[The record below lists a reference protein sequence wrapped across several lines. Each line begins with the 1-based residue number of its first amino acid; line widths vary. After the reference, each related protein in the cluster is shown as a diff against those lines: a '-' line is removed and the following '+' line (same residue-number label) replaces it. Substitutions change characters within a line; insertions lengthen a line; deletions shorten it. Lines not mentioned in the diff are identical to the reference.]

1 MKHFRRAV
9 LFVVLLTLS
18 LIGLQRLFIVG
29 PFSSDER
36 VGRDNH
42 ASFREQP
49 DNSLDVV
56 YVGASNVYSFWE
68 SPIAWS
74 RYGLASQSYA
84 NWSMPPAAIRYIID
98 ECRKTQPN
106 ALYVVNVNN
115 FREEGNSA
123 LKHCHWTTDDMPLS
137 REKIELIQAL
147 CEQNGYD
154 LDEAIELVFPLLG
167 FHSTWSDL
175 QSEDFAPQYANVGGA
190 ATNAR
195 HFSTQDVTGSFNTCR
210 NLRANLE
217 SYGPFDEE
225 SLRRDSLDDLIA
237 YCKRED
243 VSILFVL
250 QPQAITDPEI
260 LHNLNELCAIV
271 QEEGMDL
278 VDLSDPALIGL
289 DPATDFW
296 NPRHTNS
303 HGSIKYTDYLA
314 RYITDTYIIPDRRSD
329 ERYAEWNETSK
340 RYEQFLMTHNVRE
353 FEFDLPQYRADL
365 RTYNLS
371 ARNMHLFVKLAWSP
385 ASEADE
391 YLVYRQE
398 VKSIDNP
405 ATEENLERYMWKRI
419 AVLPSDATSY
429 IDLEACERHPL
440 LGSATVSSEKDVE
453 TGIEEVQYDYAVIP
467 VLHTEDGDV
476 YGSYYS
482 KRATAML
489 RCVAEEEA

>member
-1 MKHFRRAV
+1 MKHFRRAA
-9 LFVVLLTLS
+9 LFVLLLTLS
-18 LIGLQRLFIVG
+18 LIGLQRLFLVG
-29 PFSSDER
+29 PFSNDER

-49 DNSLDVV
+49 ENSLDVV

-106 ALYVVNVNN
+106 ALYVVNINN
-115 FREEGNSA
+115 FRDEGRA
-123 LKHCHWTTDDMPLS
+123 ELTHCHWSTDDMPLS

-147 CEQNGYD
+147 CEQNDYD

-190 ATNAR
+190 ATNAT
-195 HFSTQDVTGSFNTCR
+195 HFAVQDVTRSFNTCKS
-210 NLRANLE
+210 LRADLE
-217 SYGPFDEE
+217 SYGPFDEAD
-225 SLRRDSLDDLIA
+225 LRRDSLDDLIA

-250 QPQAITDPEI
+250 QPQAIGNPVI
-260 LHNLNELCAIV
+260 LNNLNELCGIV

-303 HGSIKYTDYLA
+303 HGSIKYTDHLA
-314 RYITDTYIIPDRRSD
+314 RYIIDSYVIPDRRSD
-329 ERYAEWNETSK
+329 ERYAEWDVTSE
-340 RYEQFLMTHNVRE
+340 RYEQFLMAHNVYD
-353 FEFDLPQYRADL
+353 FEFTLPRYRTDLSVA
-365 RTYNLS
+365 NLD
-371 ARNMHLFVKLAWSP
+371 ARNMHLFVSLDWDP
-385 ASEADE
+385 AAEADE

-405 ATEENLERYMWKRI
+405 ATEEDLERYMWKRI
-419 AVLPSDATSY
+419 AVLPADATSY
-429 IDLEACERHPL
+429 VDLEACERQPL
-440 LGSATVSSEKDVE
+440 LGSASPNDTDASESDV
-453 TGIEEVQYDYAVIP
+453 EEVQYDYSVIP
-467 VLHTEDGDV
+467 VLHTDDGDV
-476 YGSYYS
+476 YGAYHV
-482 KRATAML
+482 KRASVVL
-489 RCVAEEEA
+489 RSAVEEEV